1 MKLFKP
7 LLIILSI
14 TIMMVSL
21 NVSVYADT
29 AWFENGIS
37 PFYAIPQTV
46 QSSLLISNNTAECYS
61 KASGTSIS
69 HVTVVQ
75 TLEHLQGSDWY
86 PVVGASWSKNSSST
100 SITFTNSKSD
110 LSSGTYRVK
119 SVFTFTNSKGET
131 ETVTE
136 YSSEKTC

>member
-61 KASGTSIS
+61 KASGTSM
-69 HVTVVQ
+69 
-75 TLEHLQGSDWY
+75 L
-86 PVVGASWSKNSSST
+86 
-100 SITFTNSKSD
+100 
-110 LSSGTYRVK
+110 
-119 SVFTFTNSKGET
+119 
-131 ETVTE
+131 
-136 YSSEKTC
+136 